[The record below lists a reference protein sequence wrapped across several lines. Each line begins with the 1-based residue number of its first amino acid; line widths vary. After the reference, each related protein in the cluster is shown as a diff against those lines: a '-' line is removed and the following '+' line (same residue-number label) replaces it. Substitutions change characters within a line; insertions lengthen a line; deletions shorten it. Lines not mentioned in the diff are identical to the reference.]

1 MHSMHLTV
9 QFLLLAFVDGFHESA
24 WAWPV
29 RDQGEADGSF
39 YTRRIYRVEARIK
52 MRPNRAS
59 GRKQNAMRGQR
70 KESGQASWRR

>member
-29 RDQGEADGSF
+29 SDQGEADGSF

-52 MRPNRAS
+52 MR
-59 GRKQNAMRGQR
+59 
-70 KESGQASWRR
+70 